1 MYINKIKLT
10 NFRNYNEQEIE
21 FNKNIN
27 VIYGDNAQGKTNI
40 LESIFLSSFG
50 KSFRTSKEKELI
62 KFGQDVLMVETYYQ
76 KKDRDGKIKIEIGN
90 KKQIAINGV
99 KIKKLSEI
107 LGKINIV
114 IFTPE
119 DINILKEGPQ
129 GRRRFLDMMIGQLRP
144 NYVHHLNFYIITF
157 PF

>member
-10 NFRNYNEQEIE
+10 NFRNYEEQEIE

-62 KFGQDVLMVETYYQ
+62 KFEKDRLMVETYYQ
-76 KKDRDGKIKIEIGN
+76 KKDRDGRIKVEIGN
-90 KKQIAINGV
+90 KKQIAVNRS
-99 KIKKLSEI
+99 K
-107 LGKINIV
+107 N
-114 IFTPE
+114 
-119 DINILKEGPQ
+119 
-129 GRRRFLDMMIGQLRP
+129 
-144 NYVHHLNFYIITF
+144 
-157 PF
+157 